1 MPRTT
6 VYNKDLT
13 ENYEKINRKNKKLLD
28 DFIDYCH
35 SMDKTEL
42 TIKNYKSQIK
52 IFLCWNKKFNK
63 DTFFC
68 DLQRKD
74 FLTFF
79 VYSCLLC

>member
-28 DFIDYCH
+28 DFVDYCH

-52 IFLCWNKKFNK
+52 LA
-63 DTFFC
+63 FFC
-68 DLQRKD
+68 
-74 FLTFF
+74 
-79 VYSCLLC
+79 